1 MAQKRRTMLKGSG
14 AVLAA
19 LGLAG
24 CTGGSGTET
33 SGDGSS
39 DGGSDGSSGD
49 GPEPTAL
56 AVASEWNAIRS
67 RLWDAAAL
75 GEAGQAEAG
84 SAVAQNVFQRF
95 ETASGEYNAHELLE
109 ATSESNYEGFEGALG
124 ALRSEGLQQGNIE
137 RATEEAAAASSQ
149 LYEAQQ
155 THASDAVAQTLD
167 LQLLGVALA
176 DAHMLAAAGAFE
188 AAGAVADDTYGRFEN
203 AAVYETIESTDS
215 ELYESFEGAIEAVGT
230 AADNEDLDGV
240 STAVSDGLTAAIDGG
255 YAVAPSE
262 TVAGVGQLATYQA
275 RGWDAAAL
283 AGLGGPSTEF
293 AHAAALT
300 VYRTRAHDAAWLY
313 ENGQSDAAASVVQ
326 NTFAHFEGARAHE
339 GLEEA
344 SEEAYVQFEDE
355 GLSALS
361 SAIENDDAE
370 AVSAAVDE
378 INSGLL
384 TGIEALGSGNEAAL
398 LQAGYF
404 KARIEDAYERYQLG
418 ETSVAAETARGLFEL
433 FEANEANFH
442 EALEDTDE
450 ELYETFEEEHLN
462 GLISAFE
469 NGEDAAVDEHVTGI
483 RDTLLE
489 FETAAG
495 STAQV
500 SAVEAGYMAARVFDA
515 GVLGS
520 LGESS
525 RANTV
530 VQSAFGQFEAGAGGF
545 HEALEEADEGLYES
559 FEAALSDV
567 GSAAEGEASVSEA
580 ARTFN
585 GEAIE
590 AIYTVVGSGGGSFGS
605 AATSIMQDTFASFEE
620 ARVHETLEEADHDA
634 YEGFEAALDDYI
646 AALESGSGVDTAAES
661 FAAATLNAQF
671 AAAGA
676 VEDSPVEAAASG
688 GSEESEET
696 ELQGGP
702 NVVEGVPEDA
712 DHVVDMQ
719 AVAFEPKELT
729 VSQGDTVAWKYAAG
743 EAHNVVAY
751 EDEIPDGATYWASG
765 GFESEDAAVEGW
777 DNGQGAVQSGQSY
790 VHTFE
795 TTGEHNYY
803 CVPHEMAG
811 MVGTVIVE

>member
-1 MAQKRRTMLKGSG
+1 MGQKRRTMLKGSG

-39 DGGSDGSSGD
+39 DGGT
-49 GPEPTAL
+49 EPTAL
-56 AVASEWNAIRS
+56 AVASEWNAIRA

-84 SAVAQNVFQRF
+84 SAVAQHVFERF
-95 ETASGEYNAHELLE
+95 ESASGEYNAHELLE
-109 ATSESNYEGFEGALG
+109 ETSESNYEGFEGALG
-124 ALRSEGLQQGNIE
+124 ELRSEGLQEGNIE
-137 RATEEAAAASSQ
+137 RANEEAGIASTQ

-155 THASDAVAQTLD
+155 AHAGDAVAQTLD
-167 LQLLGVALA
+167 LQLLGAALA
-176 DAHMLAAAGAFE
+176 DAYMLAAAGAFE
-188 AAGAVADDTYGRFEN
+188 AAGTVADNTYERFEN

-215 ELYESFEGAIEAVGT
+215 ELYESFESAIDAVDT
-230 AADNEDLDGV
+230 AADEEDLEGV
-240 STAVSDGLTAAIDGG
+240 STAVADGLTAAVDGG

-262 TVAGVGQLATYQA
+262 TVAGVGHLATYQA

-300 VYRTRAHDAAWLY
+300 VYRARAHDAAWLY
-313 ENGQSDAAASVVQ
+313 ETGQPDAAISVVEK
-326 NTFAHFEGARAHE
+326 TFAHFEGARAHE
-339 GLEEA
+339 ALEEA
-344 SEEAYVQFEDE
+344 SEDAYHTFEDE
-355 GLSALS
+355 GLSALL

-370 AVSAAVDE
+370 AVSAAVDV
-378 INSGLL
+378 INSGLV
-384 TGIEALGSGNEAAL
+384 TGIEALGSGNEASL

-418 ETSVAAETARGLFEL
+418 ESAVAAETARGLFQL
-433 FEANEANFH
+433 FEANEADFH
-442 EALEDTDE
+442 ETLEDTDE
-450 ELYETFEEEHLN
+450 DLYHTFEEEHLN

-483 RDTLLE
+483 RETLLE

-525 RANTV
+525 RANAV
-530 VQSAFGQFEAGAGGF
+530 VQSAFEQFEAGAGGF
-545 HEALEEADEGLYES
+545 HEALEEADHDRYES
-559 FEAALSDV
+559 FEAALGEA
-567 GSAAEGEASVSEA
+567 GSAAEGDASVSEA

-585 GEAIE
+585 GEAVD
-590 AIYTVVGSGGGSFGS
+590 AIYTVVASAGGSFGS

-620 ARVHETLEEADHDA
+620 ARVHEALEEADHDA

-646 AALESGSGVDTAAES
+646 AALESGSGVDAAAEA

-671 AAAGA
+671 AVAGA
-676 VEDSPVEAAASG
+676 VAESPVDASG
-688 GSEESEET
+688 SGGEESEET
-696 ELQGGP
+696 SLEGGP

-729 VSQGDTVAWKYAAG
+729 VSQGDTVAWNHAGG

-751 EDEIPDGATYWASG
+751 DGEIPDGAAYWASG

-777 DNGQGAVQSGQSY
+777 ENGQGAVQSGQSY

>member
-1 MAQKRRTMLKGSG
+1 MMKGSG
-14 AVLAA
+14 AVLAS

-24 CTGGSGTET
+24 CTGNNNNDETGSTE
-33 SGDGSS
+33 S
-39 DGGSDGSSGD
+39 
-49 GPEPTAL
+49 TAL

-67 RLWDAAAL
+67 RLRDAAAL
-75 GEAGQAEAG
+75 GEAEQAEAG

-95 ETASGEYNAHELLE
+95 ESASGEYNAHELLE

-124 ALRSEGLQQGNIE
+124 ELRSAGLQQGNIE
-137 RATEEAAAASSQ
+137 RANEEAGIASTQ

-155 THASDAVAQTLD
+155 AHAGDAVAQTLD
-167 LQLLGVALA
+167 LQLLGVALT

-188 AAGAVADDTYGRFEN
+188 AAGTVADDTYERFEN

-215 ELYESFEGAIEAVGT
+215 ELYEAFEGALDSVGT
-230 AADNEDLDGV
+230 AADNENAEAL
-240 STAVSDGLTAAIDGG
+240 STAVSGGLTAAIDGS
-255 YAVAPSE
+255 YAVAPTE

-283 AGLGGPSTEF
+283 AGLGGPSTSF
-293 AHAAALT
+293 AHAAAFT
-300 VYRTRAHDAAWLY
+300 VYRARAHDAVWLY
-313 ENGQSDAAASVVQ
+313 ENGQSEAAVSVVE

-339 GLEEA
+339 ALEEA
-344 SEEAYVQFEDE
+344 SEAAYGQFEDD

-370 AVSAAVDE
+370 AVATAADA
-378 INSGLL
+378 INSALV
-384 TGIEALGSGNEAAL
+384 TGVEALGSGTEPAL

-418 ETSVAAETARGLFEL
+418 ESTVATETARGLFEL
-433 FEANEANFH
+433 FEANEADFH

-450 ELYETFEEEHLN
+450 GLYETFEQEHLN

-469 NGEDAAVDEHVTGI
+469 NGEDAAVEEHVTGI

-500 SAVEAGYMAARVFDA
+500 SAVEAGYMAARVFDT
-515 GVLGS
+515 GVLDS
-520 LGESS
+520 LGESN
-525 RANTV
+525 RANAV

-545 HEALEEADEGLYES
+545 HEALEEADHELYES
-559 FEAALSDV
+559 FEAALGDA
-567 GSAAEGEASVSEA
+567 GSAAEGNASVSEA

-590 AIYTVVGSGGGSFGS
+590 AIYTVVASAGGSFGS
-605 AATSIMQDTFASFEE
+605 AATSIMQDTFGSFEE
-620 ARVHETLEEADHDA
+620 ARVHEILEEADHDA

-646 AALESGSGVDTAAES
+646 TALDSGSGVDVAAEA

-676 VEDSPVEAAASG
+676 VAESPVDATG
-688 GSEESEET
+688 GGGEESEET
-696 ELQGGP
+696 ELEGGP
-702 NVVEGVPEDA
+702 NVVERVPEDA

-719 AVAFEPKELT
+719 AVAFEPQELT
-729 VSQGDTVAWKYAAG
+729 IEQGDTVAWQHAAG

-751 EDEIPDGATYWASG
+751 EDGIPEEATYWASG
-765 GFESEDAAVEGW
+765 GFESQDAAGEGW
-777 DNGQGAVQSGQSY
+777 ENGQGAVQSGQSY
-790 VHTFE
+790 THTFE
-795 TTGEHNYY
+795 TTGEHSYH
-803 CVPHEMAG
+803 CIPHEMAG

>member
-33 SGDGSS
+33 SGDGSN
-39 DGGSDGSSGD
+39 DGGNGGET
-49 GPEPTAL
+49 EPTAL

-84 SAVAQNVFQRF
+84 SAVAQNVFARF
-95 ETASGEYNAHELLE
+95 ESASGEYNAHELLE
-109 ATSESNYEGFEGALG
+109 ETSESNYEGFEGALG
-124 ALRSEGLQQGNIE
+124 ELRSAGLQEGDIE
-137 RATEEAAAASSQ
+137 RATEEAAIASTQ

-155 THASDAVAQTLD
+155 AHAGDAVAQTFD
-167 LQLLGVALA
+167 LQLLGATLA

-188 AAGAVADDTYGRFEN
+188 AAGAVADDTYERFEN

-215 ELYESFEGAIEAVGT
+215 ELYESFESAIEAVGT
-230 AADNEDLDGV
+230 AADEEDFDAV
-240 STAVSDGLTAAIDGG
+240 STAVSEGLTAAIDGG
-255 YAVAPSE
+255 YAVAPAE

-300 VYRTRAHDAAWLY
+300 VYRARVHDAAWLY
-313 ENGQSDAAASVVQ
+313 ENGQSDAATSVVE

-339 GLEEA
+339 ALEEA
-344 SEEAYVQFEDE
+344 SEDAYHQFEDE

-370 AVSAAVDE
+370 GVSAAVE
-378 INSGLL
+378 AINSGLL
-384 TGIEALGSGNEAAL
+384 SGIEALGSSSEAAL

-404 KARIEDAYERYQLG
+404 KARIEDAYERYRLG
-418 ETSVAAETARGLFEL
+418 EATVAAETTRGLFEL
-433 FEANEANFH
+433 FEANEADFH
-442 EALEDTDE
+442 ETLEDTDE
-450 ELYETFEEEHLN
+450 DLYHRFEEEHLS

-469 NGEDAAVDEHVTGI
+469 NGEDAAVEEHVTGI
-483 RDTLLE
+483 RETLLE
-489 FETAAG
+489 FETQAG

-525 RANTV
+525 RANAV

-545 HEALEEADEGLYES
+545 HEALEAADEELYES

-567 GSAAEGEASVSEA
+567 GSAAEGDASVSEA

-605 AATSIMQDTFASFEE
+605 AATSIMQNTFASFEE
-620 ARVHETLEEADHDA
+620 ARVHETLEAADHEA

-646 AALESGSGVDTAAES
+646 AALESGSGVDAAAEA

-676 VEDSPVEAAASG
+676 VAESPVEASGSG
-688 GSEESEET
+688 GSGGSEET

-712 DHVVDMQ
+712 DHVVEMQ
-719 AVAFEPKELT
+719 AVAFEPAELT
-729 VSQGDTVAWKYAAG
+729 IEAGDTVAWNHAGG
-743 EAHNVVAY
+743 EAHNAVAY
-751 EDEIPDGATYWASG
+751 EAEIPDGATYWASG

-795 TTGEHNYY
+795 TTGEHAYY
-803 CVPHEMAG
+803 CVPHEAAG
-811 MVGTVIVE
+811 MVGTIIVE